1 MMNKTGHF
9 DRKYTIPAEIQNS
22 MERLFSSPIV
32 GINKNKAGRLLGGQT
47 WDDMPALAV
56 VEGDRGYRDKCKS

>member
-9 DRKYTIPAEIQNS
+9 DREYTIPSEIQNS

-32 GINKNKAGRLLGGQT
+32 GINKNKADGPT
-47 WDDMPALAV
+47 WDDMPVDPAI
-56 VEGDRGYRDKCKS
+56 E

>member
-1 MMNKTGHF
+1 M
-9 DRKYTIPAEIQNS
+9 IPAEIQNS
-22 MERLFSSPIV
+22 IERLFSSPIV
-32 GINKNKAGRLLGGQT
+32 GINKNKAGRLLDGRT